1 MVSYLNFLIKFIIV
15 LLPFSLFIST
25 AASDILISLSGI
37 MIIIILFLNNNTKY
51 YLNKYFIYFLFFY
64 FFLIISSFL
73 SVNILL
79 SFESSLFYFRFIFFV
94 IAIIYCFR
102 TSKKFIKFFFISIL
116 SATSIVAL
124 DGIYEFIL
132 DKNFLFFLES
142 DHEVTTGRISG
153 VFGDEYILGSYL
165 VRLLPITLGLFIYL
179 NAQNIKINIY
189 ILIYILLI
197 STAIFISGERTA
209 ILMLGI
215 LLILIFLTLKNLRS
229 ILITFILFFSL
240 ILTLTLS
247 FDNNFKKRIVD
258 KSFLDIYEL
267 NSSLNIFS
275 VQHEVVY
282 MSSLKM
288 FNDNKFF
295 GIGPKI
301 FRELCKI
308 DRYKTFTKYDGSR
321 DGCQSH
327 PHNTYVQILTE
338 TGILGFIIFLIPV
351 ILMYYKVLTNIFKFC
366 FKSINKINTLHVLS
380 LICIFVNLWP
390 LMPTGSFFNNYLSI
404 LYFIPI
410 GFYFASNKNLN
421 LNSKVY
427 N

>member
-1 MVSYLNFLIKFIIV
+1 MVSYLNFSIKFILV
-15 LLPFSLFIST
+15 FLPFSLFIST
-25 AASDILISLSGI
+25 AVSDILISLSGI
-37 MIIIILFLNNNTKY
+37 LIIIILFLNKNNKY

-64 FFLIISSFL
+64 FYLIISSIL
-73 SVNILL
+73 SVNIIL
-79 SFESSLFYFRFIFFV
+79 SFESSLFYFRFLFFT
-94 IAIIYCFR
+94 IAIIYCFK
-102 TSKKFIKFFFISIL
+102 TSKKFIKFFFVAIL

-124 DGIYEFIL
+124 DGISEFIFE
-132 DKNFLFFLES
+132 KNFLSFLEG

-179 NAQNIKINIY
+179 NIQNIKIKIY

-197 STAIFISGERTA
+197 STAILISGERTA

-215 LLILIFLTLKNLRS
+215 LLFLIILTLKNLRS
-229 ILITFILFFSL
+229 ILMSFILLFSL
-240 ILTLTLS
+240 IITLTLS
-247 FDNNFKKRIVD
+247 FDNNLKKRVVD

-267 NSSLNIFS
+267 NYKFNIFS

-282 MSSLKM
+282 LSSLKM
-288 FNDNKFF
+288 FNDNKLF

-301 FRELCKI
+301 FRELCKK
-308 DRYKTFTKYDGSR
+308 DKYKTFTKYDGSR

-327 PHNTYVQILTE
+327 PHNTYIQILTE

-351 ILMYYKVLTNIFKFC
+351 VFLFYKVLINIFKCC
-366 FKSINKINTLHVLS
+366 FKSINEIYTLNALS
-380 LICIFVNLWP
+380 LIAIFVNLWP
-390 LMPTGSFFNNYLSI
+390 IMPTGNFFNNYLSI

-410 GFYFASNKNLN
+410 GFYFASNQNL
-421 LNSKVY
+421 SFYSEKDS
-427 N
+427 